1 MELRPISLRLAM
13 QLVDEWHR
21 HLERP
26 QGGKAAIAAWQ
37 DGRIIGVA
45 IVGRPIARMDQRD
58 WTKAEVIRVATD
70 GTRNACSFLYARA
83 KRLAQAMGYRR
94 VLTKTLKEETG
105 DSLRA
110 VGATFVR
117 ESKGAQWD
125 RENRRRKQLPVYEQD
140 KLTWEL

>member
-1 MELRPISLRLAM
+1 
-13 QLVDEWHR
+13 
-21 HLERP
+21 
-26 QGGKAAIAAWQ
+26 
-37 DGRIIGVA
+37 
-45 IVGRPIARMDQRD
+45 MDQRD
-58 WTKAEVIRVATD
+58 WSKAEVIRVATD

-94 VLTKTLKEETG
+94 VLTKTLKEESG

-110 VGATFVR
+110 VGAECIR

-125 RENRRRKQLPVYEQD
+125 RANRKRKQLPVYEQD